1 MAWPYWALCPKCTC
15 LFIICTSCVYLSLTI
30 SRTALKA
37 NKWPTRRPSHCRAHS
52 KSTLVNYHSQRV
64 QISTC
69 SWKLLYSPSKCVRSR
84 SAKSCVLLRNEWT
97 EQTSFF
103 ISLACAHTY
112 QITLCIKFIQNLNQ
126 KEQMIDKLGTRK
138 CIIIIRLSLFSTH
151 STVHTIIRALYLFF
165 PAHHR
170 KPHVAVASSA
180 LSRPVHT
187 GTSRLGHARLK
198 CAHLFLS
205 KRQFNL
211 LTCTD
216 KSETS
221 QLHLQGVIHPAER
234 LKSLF
239 TAGNVRQNLS
249 VNSYV
254 CGKKERRSF

>member
-1 MAWPYWALCPKCTC
+1 MCSSEKRVNRTNIIFYLACMCTH
-15 LFIICTSCVYLSLTI
+15 ISNYSLY
-30 SRTALKA
+30 KV
-37 NKWPTRRPSHCRAHS
+37 HS
-52 KSTLVNYHSQRV
+52 KLKPKRADD
-64 QISTC
+64 
-69 SWKLLYSPSKCVRSR
+69 R
-84 SAKSCVLLRNEWT
+84 
-97 EQTSFF
+97 QTWDKKMHYNNKTFF
-103 ISLACAHTY
+103 V
-112 QITLCIKFIQNLNQ
+112 
-126 KEQMIDKLGTRK
+126 
-138 CIIIIRLSLFSTH
+138 STH

-187 GTSRLGHARLK
+187 GTYRLGHARLK

-216 KSETS
+216 KYETS